1 MSEHNNSDQWK
12 LSGICQLCRRQSYCK
27 TQCKAKRTLMKVYT
41 AEMIQKVMQESKGI
55 FPDLSNALHAA
66 AVIPDVNADAQTIR
80 SAPNPGET
88 TLQ

>member
-12 LSGICQLCRRQSYCK
+12 LSGICQLCRRNSYCK

-80 SAPNPGET
+80 PAPNHDKT
-88 TLQ
+88 TLL

>member
-1 MSEHNNSDQWK
+1 MTTPNTDQWK
-12 LSGICQLCRRQSYCK
+12 LSGICQLCRRQPYCK
-27 TQCKAKRTLMKVYT
+27 TQCKANRTQMKVYA

-66 AVIPDVNADAQTIR
+66 AVIPDVNADAQTIHP
-80 SAPNPGET
+80 AQNPGEI

>member
-1 MSEHNNSDQWK
+1 MTAPTTDQWK
-12 LSGICQLCRRQSYCK
+12 LSGVCQLCRKQSYCK
-27 TQCKAKRTLMKVYT
+27 TQCRANRTQIKAYT

-80 SAPNPGET
+80 PAPNPTET
-88 TLQ
+88 TVP